1 MNDLKENLRSR
12 AFTINPGIIKNIGKL
27 DITLDEFIL
36 ILYFINVE
44 NKLNLEDINKYTD
57 FDNGKIL
64 EVFNSLL
71 SKGFI
76 ELKVI
81 EIAPN
86 KHDEEISLEVF
97 YDKLIMNKKEE
108 VKDESISLDI
118 FEMFEREFGRTLSP
132 MEFETINGWVNNG
145 VKPELI
151 KDALKE
157 AVLSGVTTIRYIE
170 AIIREWSKN
179 GGKKTTK
186 RKEKEEPEEYSELF
200 DCEWLD
206 EE

>member
-1 MNDLKENLRSR
+1 
-12 AFTINPGIIKNIGKL
+12 
-27 DITLDEFIL
+27 
-36 ILYFINVE
+36 
-44 NKLNLEDINKYTD
+44 
-57 FDNGKIL
+57 
-64 EVFNSLL
+64 
-71 SKGFI
+71 
-76 ELKVI
+76 
-81 EIAPN
+81 
-86 KHDEEISLEVF
+86 
-97 YDKLIMNKKEE
+97 
-108 VKDESISLDI
+108 
-118 FEMFEREFGRTLSP
+118 MFEREFGRTLSP